1 MMIVKKKKV
10 INYEREKVT
19 EIKTNPRRIL
29 GKRENMKF
37 KEETDIC
44 AGFVSSKVSGG
55 TL

>member
-1 MMIVKKKKV
+1 MIVKKKKV

-19 EIKTNPRRIL
+19 EIKTNPQRIF
-29 GKRENMKF
+29 GKRESMKF

-44 AGFVSSKVSGG
+44 AGSVSSRVSGG